1 MLKALQV
8 WRARRYREARSGL
21 LLRNDESLRV
31 EKLKI
36 CKAETIAMTK
46 SRKQRWSGAAA
57 VVEAQPKD
65 KQLCARARN
74 EKGQAIIEFAL
85 VMPLL
90 LTLVF
95 GVIVFGIALNN
106 YLVLTNATS
115 ISAQLLAVSRGQTT
129 DPCNTAV
136 QAFYSAAPN
145 LTRTGLSFSYV
156 LNGSSYAGTSCSSGS
171 TTTGAAGNLVAGQSA
186 QLAVTY
192 PCNLKFIGFS
202 PSSGC
207 TLTAQVSEVI
217 Q

>member
-1 MLKALQV
+1 
-8 WRARRYREARSGL
+8 
-21 LLRNDESLRV
+21 
-31 EKLKI
+31 
-36 CKAETIAMTK
+36 MTK
-46 SRKQRWSGAAA
+46 SRKQRWSGASA
-57 VVEAQPKD
+57 VVEAQPKGR
-65 KQLCARARN
+65 QVGARARD

-156 LNGSSYAGTSCSSGS
+156 LNGSSYTGTSCSSGS

-192 PCNLKFIGFS
+192 PCNLKFIGFN